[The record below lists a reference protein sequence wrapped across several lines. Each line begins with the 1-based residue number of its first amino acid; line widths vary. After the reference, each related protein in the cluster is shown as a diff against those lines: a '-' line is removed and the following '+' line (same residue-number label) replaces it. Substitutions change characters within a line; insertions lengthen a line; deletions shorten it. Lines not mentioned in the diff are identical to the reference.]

1 MMTSPD
7 TEFIRIMGATPD
19 SGDTKMLRA
28 AAKALPTALPIL
40 GLSDIVIFPG
50 MVAPLLV
57 DTVQST
63 RLIDD
68 VVEGDRLLG
77 LVLQRKPEIDN
88 PTPEDLYDYGCG
100 ARVLKMLKFPD
111 NTVRVLVEGLWRIRI
126 KEYETQTPYLRAK
139 VEVLKDVVALEDV
152 ELTALARNAHHQFQE
167 IIKLTPALSDQV
179 KIAALNTQ
187 APGNLSD
194 LIAGNLNLSL
204 EERQGLLETA
214 DVKQRLQ
221 RLRPFMDREMEVLML
236 STKIQ
241 NEVTS
246 SMAKSQRDFFLRE
259 QMRAI
264 QRELGEGDPTMTEV
278 NTLREQAE
286 KNGLPEEAQKVVGKE
301 LERLGQMSP
310 AVAEYA
316 ITRNYLDWL
325 INLPWSKSTPDTLDI
340 EAATRILDEQH
351 YGLEKVKERLLEFI
365 AVIKLKQDLK
375 GPILCLVGPPG
386 VGKTSLGKSVADAL
400 GRKFVRMSLGGVRDE
415 AEIRGHRRTYVGALP
430 GRIIQSLRRAE
441 SRNPVILLDEID
453 KIGSDFR
460 GDPAS
465 ALLEV
470 LDPQQNN
477 TFADHYLDVPFDL
490 SHVLFITTANWLD
503 PIHPAL
509 RDRLEVISL
518 PSYTASEKLQIAKR
532 YLIPRQLDEHGL
544 QRKQV
549 RIADQTVRRLIT
561 EYTHEAGVRQL
572 EREIASLTRKAARK
586 IVSHNG
592 VPDEAI
598 AISPEALTDFLGHPK
613 FIAETKEKITD
624 LGIAMG
630 LAWTPVGGE
639 ILFIEATRMPG
650 KGRLMLTGSLGDV
663 MKESAQTALSY
674 LRSQAAALKIDSG
687 EFDKFDI
694 HVHVPAGATPK
705 DGPSAGATIVVAL
718 ASLFLRRLVRSDVA
732 MTGEISLRGRIL
744 RVGGIKEKVM
754 AAARSGL
761 KQVILPDQNRNDWE
775 EVPNEVREKMEA
787 HFVKNISD
795 LIDIALRANATGKQ
809 ENKAP
814 VAGKQES
821 RSRALTPRQQVSA

>member
-1 MMTSPD
+1 MTAPD
-7 TEFIRIMGATPD
+7 TEIIRIMGAAPET
-19 SGDTKMLRA
+19 GDTRVLRT
-28 AAKALPTALPIL
+28 AAKSLPSVLPIL

-77 LVLQRKPEIDN
+77 LVLQRKADVDN
-88 PTPEDLYDYGCG
+88 PLPEDLYDYGCG

-111 NTVRVLVEGLWRIRI
+111 NTVRVLVEGLWRVRI

-139 VEVLKDVVALEDV
+139 VEVLKDVVQEDV
-152 ELTALARNAHHQFQE
+152 EMEALARNAHNQFQE

-187 APGNLSD
+187 APGSLSD
-194 LIAGNLNLSL
+194 LIAANLNLNL
-204 EERQGLLETA
+204 EEREALLETA
-214 DVKQRLQ
+214 DVKQRLH
-221 RLRPFMDREMEVLML
+221 RLRPLMEREMEVLAL
-236 STKIQ
+236 SSKIQ

-264 QRELGEGDPTMTEV
+264 QRELGEGDPTTMEV
-278 NTLREQAE
+278 TSLREQVE
-286 KNGLPEEAQKVVGKE
+286 KNGLPEEVQKVAFKE

-325 INLPWSKSTPDTLDI
+325 INLPWTKSTADTLDI
-340 EAATRILDEQH
+340 ANATRILDEQH

-365 AVIKLKQDLK
+365 AVIKLKHDLK

-453 KIGSDFR
+453 KIGADFR

-470 LDPQQNN
+470 LDPQQNS

-518 PSYTASEKLQIAKR
+518 PSYTATEKLQIAKR
-532 YLIPRQLDEHGL
+532 YLVPRQLDEHGL
-544 QRKQV
+544 QRRQV
-549 RIADQTVRRLIT
+549 RFPDTALRRLIT

-586 IVSHNG
+586 IVSRNG
-592 VPDEAI
+592 QPDEPLT
-598 AISPEALTDFLGHPK
+598 ISAQSLTEMLGHPK
-613 FIAETKEKITD
+613 FVSDTAEKINE

-674 LRSQAAALKIDSG
+674 LRSQAKNLHLDPT

-718 ASLFLRRLVRSDVA
+718 ASLFLRRLVRSDAA

-761 KQVILPDQNRNDWE
+761 KHVILPDQNRNEWL
-775 EVPNEVREKMEA
+775 EVPNEVREKMQV
-787 HFVKNISD
+787 HFVKNISE
-795 LIDIALRANATGKQ
+795 LIKTALRPK
-809 ENKAP
+809 
-814 VAGKQES
+814 
-821 RSRALTPRQQVSA
+821 